1 MKFAPLIAA
10 AALAAPGAASAE
22 VLYYSRVDTRPVIH
36 DTLLVCADRN
46 DELWHRKALLDEDKR
61 DVDREA
67 DRLARVK
74 EQLALEFTGLDT
86 FNTGEVAA
94 YNARSSE
101 LNRHVDAYN
110 RRVAELNGASALLNA
125 DSAQMTAYCNGLY
138 VARR

>member
-1 MKFAPLIAA
+1 MRFATIIAA
-10 AALAAPGAASAE
+10 AALAVPGAASAE
-22 VLYYSRVDTRPVIH
+22 ILYYSRVDQRPIIH

-67 DRLARVK
+67 ARLARVK
-74 EQLALEFTGLDT
+74 EQLALQFTGLDT
-86 FNTGEVAA
+86 VNTAEVAA
-94 YNARSSE
+94 YNQRSSE
-101 LNRHVDAYN
+101 VNRQVDAYN